1 MLIEVYIVSFVYL
14 YVCNMYILI
23 YYTYIGTVHHD
34 DLLYLFVAPSVA
46 PMFTLTDPENIQ
58 VERMTKMWTNFATR
72 RYIHIA

>member
-1 MLIEVYIVSFVYL
+1 MFYD
-14 YVCNMYILI
+14 
-23 YYTYIGTVHHD
+23 IGTVHHD

-72 RYIHIA
+72 RLNLYFIFLK